1 MTDIDYRTFEPSEL
15 EDAFKYIFA
24 YWKKSV
30 RFQPED
36 DGTLIGL
43 PGPYIVPTADVKKG
57 FTYNEMFYWDSYFIA
72 LGLYG
77 TAYQRYAQSMLGN
90 LAYMVKKFGMI
101 PNSSRSYMLGRSQPP
116 FLTSFIMDVYLSRK
130 IKDKLWLRRMMK
142 IARKEYDKVW
152 MADVQP
158 NDRRVFEGLSRYYD
172 INYLHDLAEA
182 ESGWDMT
189 NRFGRKALNYVP
201 VDLNS
206 LLFRYERDF
215 ARYYEMR
222 GKGRKVKHW
231 LDVSDKRRE
240 AVNKYMW
247 NDKKGFYFDYN
258 YVTGRRSKVW
268 SLAGFYPLWSG
279 LASPEQAEKV
289 VQNLDK
295 FEFDGGLVTTA
306 ELPSPKSRLP
316 LQWGYP
322 NGWAPLQL
330 IAIYG
335 LDNYGYN
342 KRAQRLARKWIGNC
356 LDIYKRDGVFQEK
369 YNVVEP
375 GKPPLAGVY
384 PDQVGFGWSNAVFY
398 RLCKDFLWQEELPKL
413 RTDKTPQDITDEFFG
428 NAEQYARRFAAR
440 VRRPFD
446 P

>member
-1 MTDIDYRTFEPSEL
+1 MPDYNDRTFEPSEL
-15 EDAFKYIFA
+15 SDAFDYIFA
-24 YWKKSV
+24 YWKKSL

-36 DGTLIGL
+36 KGTLIGL
-43 PGPYIVPTADVKKG
+43 PGSYIVPTAEVKNG

-77 TAYQRYAQSMLGN
+77 TPYQKHALSMVNN

-116 FLTSFIMDVYLSRK
+116 FLTSFIMDVYQARK
-130 IKDKLWLRRMMK
+130 IKDRLWLKRMMK
-142 IARKEYDKVW
+142 IARREYEHVW
-152 MADVQP
+152 MASQQP
-158 NDRRVFEGLSRYYD
+158 HDRQVFEGLSRYFD

-189 NRFGRKALNYVP
+189 SRFKRKALDYLP

-215 ARYYEMR
+215 ARYYEII
-222 GKGRKVKHW
+222 GKPRKVKHW
-231 LDVSDKRRE
+231 LDISDKRRE

-247 NDKKGFYFDYN
+247 DERKGFYFDYD
-258 YVTGRRSKVW
+258 YTQDKRSNIW

-279 LASPEQAEKV
+279 LATPEQAEKIV
-289 VQNLDK
+289 KNLDK
-295 FEFDGGLVTTA
+295 FEFDGGLSTTA
-306 ELPSPKSRLP
+306 KSPMPRTSLP
-316 LQWGYP
+316 LQWAYP
-322 NGWAPLQL
+322 NGWAPLQI

-335 LDNYGYN
+335 LDNYGYS
-342 KRAQRLARKWIGNC
+342 RRSQRLARKWIGNC
-356 LDIYKRDGVFQEK
+356 LDTYKKDGVFHEK
-369 YNVVEP
+369 YNVVDR
-375 GKPPLAGVY
+375 KSPPAEGVY
-384 PDQVGFGWSNAVFY
+384 PNQIGFGWSNAVFY
-398 RLCKDFLWQEELPKL
+398 RLCKDFLSPDELPKT
-413 RTDKTPQDITDEFFG
+413 RFEKTPQDLSDEFFG